1 MLRRLMLRRLML
13 RRLMLR
19 RLLLRGLMRLRRD
32 DAGQGTLEYV
42 GMIAVAA
49 ILVIAI
55 LQATKSVDLAGF
67 FTAAIRSVTGGGGG
81 GGGGADSGGG

>member
-1 MLRRLMLRRLML
+1 MSARFI
-13 RRLMLR
+13 
-19 RLLLRGLMRLRRD
+19 RLRAVAQ

-67 FTAAIRSVTGGGGG
+67 FTDQINRVKG
-81 GGGGADSGGG
+81 SG

>member
-1 MLRRLMLRRLML
+1 
-13 RRLMLR
+13 
-19 RLLLRGLMRLRRD
+19 MRKVRAAAR

-67 FTAAIRSVTGGGGG
+67 FTDQINRVKGGG
-81 GGGGADSGGG
+81 

>member
-1 MLRRLMLRRLML
+1 MKL
-13 RRLMLR
+13 
-19 RLLLRGLMRLRRD
+19 RLRAAR

-55 LQATKSVDLAGF
+55 LQATQSVDLAGF
-67 FTAAIRSVTGGGGG
+67 FTDQINKVKG
-81 GGGGADSGGG
+81 SG

>member
-1 MLRRLMLRRLML
+1 MLLR
-13 RRLMLR
+13 LR
-19 RLLLRGLMRLRRD
+19 RLLHRLPYT

-49 ILVIAI
+49 TLVIAV
-55 LQATKSVDLAGF
+55 LQASQSVDLAGF
-67 FTAAIRSVTGGGGG
+67 FASAIRSVTGFGG

>member
-1 MLRRLMLRRLML
+1 MQRV
-13 RRLMLR
+13 
-19 RLLLRGLMRLRRD
+19 RLRAR

-55 LQATKSVDLAGF
+55 LQATKTVDLAGF
-67 FTAAIRSVTGGGGG
+67 FTDQINRVKGGG
-81 GGGGADSGGG
+81 

>member
-1 MLRRLMLRRLML
+1 MSSSR
-13 RRLMLR
+13 
-19 RLLLRGLMRLRRD
+19 

-55 LQATKSVDLAGF
+55 LQATKAVDLAGF
-67 FTAAIRSVTGGGGG
+67 FTAAIESITGFGG

>member
-1 MLRRLMLRRLML
+1 MLL
-13 RRLMLR
+13 
-19 RLLLRGLMRLRRD
+19 RLRRWLHRLPRRWSYS

-49 ILVIAI
+49 TLVIAV
-55 LQATKSVDLAGF
+55 LQASKAVDLAGF
-67 FTAAIRSVTGGGGG
+67 FESAIRSVTGFGG

>member
-1 MLRRLMLRRLML
+1 VFA
-13 RRLMLR
+13 
-19 RLLLRGLMRLRRD
+19 RLRAGAR

-67 FTAAIRSVTGGGGG
+67 FTDQINRVKG
-81 GGGGADSGGG
+81 SG

>member
-1 MLRRLMLRRLML
+1 MFA
-13 RRLMLR
+13 
-19 RLLLRGLMRLRRD
+19 RLRAAAR

-67 FTAAIRSVTGGGGG
+67 FTDQINRVK
-81 GGGGADSGGG
+81 GAG

>member
-1 MLRRLMLRRLML
+1 MLA
-13 RRLMLR
+13 
-19 RLLLRGLMRLRRD
+19 RLRAEAR

-67 FTAAIRSVTGGGGG
+67 FTDQINRVKGGG
-81 GGGGADSGGG
+81 

>member
-1 MLRRLMLRRLML
+1 LIQRV
-13 RRLMLR
+13 
-19 RLLLRGLMRLRRD
+19 RLRAR

-67 FTAAIRSVTGGGGG
+67 FVDQINKVKGGG
-81 GGGGADSGGG
+81 

>member
-1 MLRRLMLRRLML
+1 MRRLRIP
-13 RRLMLR
+13 
-19 RLLLRGLMRLRRD
+19 RRD
-32 DAGQGTLEYV
+32 RGQGTLEYV

-67 FTAAIRSVTGGGGG
+67 FTDQIDRVKGGG
-81 GGGGADSGGG
+81 

>member
-1 MLRRLMLRRLML
+1 MLL
-13 RRLMLR
+13 
-19 RLLLRGLMRLRRD
+19 RLLLRSRARLAAHAR

-55 LQATKSVDLAGF
+55 LQATKTVDLAGF
-67 FTAAIRSVTGGGGG
+67 FTDQINKVKGGG
-81 GGGGADSGGG
+81 

>member
-1 MLRRLMLRRLML
+1 MRRLRIPH
-13 RRLMLR
+13 
-19 RLLLRGLMRLRRD
+19 RD
-32 DAGQGTLEYV
+32 DRGQGTLEYV

-67 FTAAIRSVTGGGGG
+67 FTDQIDRVKGGG
-81 GGGGADSGGG
+81 

>member
-1 MLRRLMLRRLML
+1 VFA
-13 RRLMLR
+13 
-19 RLLLRGLMRLRRD
+19 RLRAEARD
-32 DAGQGTLEYV
+32 TGQGTLEYV

-67 FTAAIRSVTGGGGG
+67 FTDQINRVK
-81 GGGGADSGGG
+81 GAG

>member
-1 MLRRLMLRRLML
+1 MTPPR
-13 RRLMLR
+13 
-19 RLLLRGLMRLRRD
+19 

-55 LQATKSVDLAGF
+55 LQATKAVDLAGF
-67 FTAAIRSVTGGGGG
+67 FTAAIESITGFGG

>member
-1 MLRRLMLRRLML
+1 
-13 RRLMLR
+13 
-19 RLLLRGLMRLRRD
+19 MRLKSSQRFSRRWRAAAR

-55 LQATKSVDLAGF
+55 LQATESVDLAGF
-67 FTAAIRSVTGGGGG
+67 FTDQINKVKGGG
-81 GGGGADSGGG
+81 

>member
-1 MLRRLMLRRLML
+1 MPLRLRRS
-13 RRLMLR
+13 LR
-19 RLLLRGLMRLRRD
+19 RLLRE

-49 ILVIAI
+49 TLVIAV
-55 LQATKSVDLAGF
+55 LQASQAVDLAGF
-67 FTAAIRSVTGGGGG
+67 FASAIRSVTGFGGG

>member
-1 MLRRLMLRRLML
+1 MLLR
-13 RRLMLR
+13 LR
-19 RLLLRGLMRLRRD
+19 RLLHRTVRA

-49 ILVIAI
+49 TLVIAV
-55 LQATKSVDLAGF
+55 LQASQSVDLAGF
-67 FTAAIRSVTGGGGG
+67 FASAIRSVTGFGGG